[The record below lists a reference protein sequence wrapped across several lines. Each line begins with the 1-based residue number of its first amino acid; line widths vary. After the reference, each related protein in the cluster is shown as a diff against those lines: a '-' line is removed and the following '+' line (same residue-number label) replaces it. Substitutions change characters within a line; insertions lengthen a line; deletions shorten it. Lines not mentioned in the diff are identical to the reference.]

1 MILQIG
7 FDVVVD
13 EAAFTEEWK
22 VYYKKHTSG
31 EEGFLTEREIF
42 IARIQMFYDRYGVS
56 RSVEADA
63 DA

>member
-1 MILQIG
+1 M
-7 FDVVVD
+7 VD